1 MNIGTAL
8 NKKYIPYTTVMIA
21 SLCINNKCHVDA
33 YLFNSELEGSDLEK
47 MGKALSSFD
56 VTLHSIVVD
65 KKNFNEKMPRSEQW
79 SLEAYYRLFM
89 FELLSDTV
97 ERMLYLDG
105 DIVVNKDISMFYDSS
120 FDGADMVVCDDKS
133 GLNKP
138 ESYGNKHREMFADAY
153 KKGFRYFNSG
163 VLLINVK
170 DMRKRYSFD
179 TYLEAMKKWNYEMEA
194 PDQDILNFLHWER
207 VKYADCKVY
216 DLFARVAHNQNKTYS
231 DVKENVAIIHYTGYK
246 PWESGNFHF
255 DIEKIWW
262 EYAKEM
268 PFFKELLDS
277 FVIDVVSDR
286 KVADYIRSVEK
297 ERNEKKKLLSKV
309 LGTLEKIMGGSS
321 KEMDKEKEP
330 IFVSEIDKSSWNGGY
345 IYPSSGEYIK
355 SIDKEKFLD
364 DILSNDNAENYVLS
378 LYDEIDE
385 IDKALQKAN
394 GIIAFLQV

>member
-1 MNIGTAL
+1 
-8 NKKYIPYTTVMIA
+8 
-21 SLCINNKCHVDA
+21 
-33 YLFNSELEGSDLEK
+33 
-47 MGKALSSFD
+47 
-56 VTLHSIVVD
+56 
-65 KKNFNEKMPRSEQW
+65 
-79 SLEAYYRLFM
+79 
-89 FELLSDTV
+89 
-97 ERMLYLDG
+97 
-105 DIVVNKDISMFYDSS
+105 
-120 FDGADMVVCDDKS
+120 
-133 GLNKP
+133 
-138 ESYGNKHREMFADAY
+138 
-153 KKGFRYFNSG
+153 
-163 VLLINVK
+163 
-170 DMRKRYSFD
+170 
-179 TYLEAMKKWNYEMEA
+179 
-194 PDQDILNFLHWER
+194 
-207 VKYADCKVY
+207 
-216 DLFARVAHNQNKTYS
+216 
-231 DVKENVAIIHYTGYK
+231 
-246 PWESGNFHF
+246 
-255 DIEKIWW
+255 
-262 EYAKEM
+262 M